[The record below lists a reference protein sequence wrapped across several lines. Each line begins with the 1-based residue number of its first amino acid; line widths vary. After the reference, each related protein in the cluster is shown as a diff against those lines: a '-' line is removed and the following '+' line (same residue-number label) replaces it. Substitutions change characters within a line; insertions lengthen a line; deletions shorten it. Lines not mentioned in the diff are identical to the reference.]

1 MSFVRLRAPIA
12 LIATLFLLLLG
23 AASTASSAHATGGG
37 QGPGK
42 GQEVCSSSD
51 GWRKIDGL
59 SGTSYTVEAAEARL
73 IVEVCV
79 KAAQEVKTW
88 TVDPP
93 VKELTVQSPASN
105 HQGRSQDISHVA
117 VREIPDSGGWYYPAP
132 TCEGALTVTFPEGLR
147 HNNHVNV
154 AVVNDVTGE
163 SRTFNFHSDTDYSG
177 IVTFDV
183 TTHRD
188 WPGWTSY
195 SYTWVQVAETNYHW
209 EGKVTCGGTE
219 VPVEPAPTPTPS
231 PSSTPTPESSPEPSP
246 DVSES
251 ATPEPSDVPT
261 PEPSASATPAPSASA
276 VPPADEE
283 DDTADRV
290 GESEVVPGDQSGA
303 EADDVRANDIRVTP
317 QAVEPG
323 EEELPQTGS
332 TVLPFALGA
341 LLLVGLGVTA
351 VVVVRRRA

>member
-1 MSFVRLRAPIA
+1 MSVARLRAPIA
-12 LIATLFLLLLG
+12 LVATLFLLLLG
-23 AASTASSAHATGGG
+23 AATTVSSAHATGGG
-37 QGPGK
+37 HGSGK
-42 GQEVCSSSD
+42 GQEVCPSGD

-59 SGTSYTVEAAEARL
+59 SGTSFTVQAAESRL

-79 KAAQEVKTW
+79 KAATKVETF

-93 VKELTVQSPASN
+93 VTSLLVQSPATN
-105 HQGRSQDISHVA
+105 VKGKTQDISHVS
-117 VREIPDSGGWYYPAP
+117 VREIPDSGGWFYPAP

-147 HNNHVNV
+147 GNNHVNISV
-154 AVVNDVTGE
+154 TNDVTNE
-163 SRTFNFHSDTDYSG
+163 TRTFNFHSADDYTG
-177 IVTFDV
+177 TRTFDV
-183 TTHRD
+183 TKRTD

-209 EGKVTCGGTE
+209 EGKVTCGGVE
-219 VPVEPAPTPTPS
+219 VPLEPAPTPSTTPT
-231 PSSTPTPESSPEPSP
+231 PEVTSTPTPEPSPEPSDEP
-246 DVSES
+246 TPTSSDTPVPEASES
-251 ATPEPSDVPT
+251 ATPVPS
-261 PEPSASATPAPSASA
+261 ESS
-276 VPPADEE
+276 VPPVDEE
-283 DDTADRV
+283 DDTTDRV
-290 GESEVVPGDQSGA
+290 DESEVVPGDGTTA
-303 EADDVRANDIRVTP
+303 ADDDVRGNDIRVTP